1 VNRSEPAAL
10 IAGGIAAAVLFVPF
24 TLTHGPT
31 SYNLEREVLGWDMHR
46 WGLLMGT
53 IPEVLI
59 GVGLWR
65 LRGLLAGARRVT
77 AGALAVVCAT
87 MFLFAAMNLAL
98 GAIGPPF
105 DLFLLVPATAVAAAT
120 TARHG
125 ATRALLVLLAATY
138 CAALAIALV
147 PQQVSD
153 AVDGYR
159 IFGLVVNVGVGVLWA
174 VLGMYIILTT
184 RGPRAAAG

>member
-1 VNRSEPAAL
+1 MNRSEPAAL

-98 GAIGPPF
+98 GGIGPPF

-125 ATRALLVLLAATY
+125 ATRAMLVLLAATY

-184 RGPRAAAG
+184 RSPRAAAG